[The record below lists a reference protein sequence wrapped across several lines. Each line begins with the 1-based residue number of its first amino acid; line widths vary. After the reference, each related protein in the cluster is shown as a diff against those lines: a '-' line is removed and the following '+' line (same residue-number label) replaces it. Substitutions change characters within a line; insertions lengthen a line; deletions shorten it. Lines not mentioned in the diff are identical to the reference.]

1 MEEATFSG
9 KLKQQCLDDEGMY
22 EWTEK
27 VFVLFVKKGLLEMY
41 PTSKEESPSPAPLPS
56 QLSLVG
62 AKQAKEWT
70 VASQA
75 MGFGFD
81 LIWSSGNIWSFLAD
95 DQMNCQKWVANI
107 NESISSSASVLTKSH
122 EDLRPLLFLG
132 KQMIDSLPAP
142 PPPSSS
148 SSTAVIQHLNESD
161 TTINEDFQSP
171 THLMA
176 LGIGEN
182 GNEEGGN
189 TVPRFVGETI
199 PPSSVPVVHA
209 GVGIDISTPMVMDN
223 YHRRERIKP
232 SMDAP
237 SSSAPSSS
245 AYRASANLAASH
257 LSSCANV
264 ELEALRLRVKQLS
277 DTIDDE
283 RSQVDK
289 GRKEVTRLQAD
300 LDSTNLGDFPW
311 SEPSIFTPFHSFHN
325 ISSFLIHYSPYFH
338 SFHNISSFSSHS
350 ISLCKAYRN
359 DAAKGTRRFSG
370 ISQ

>member
-1 MEEATFSG
+1 MDQATFSG

-27 VFVLFVKKGLLEMY
+27 EFVLFLQKGLLEMY

-122 EDLRPLLFLG
+122 EDLRP
-132 KQMIDSLPAP
+132 
-142 PPPSSS
+142 PSSS
-148 SSTAVIQHLNESD
+148 SSTAVIKHLNESD

-176 LGIGEN
+176 RGIGEN

-209 GVGIDISTPMVMDN
+209 GVGIDISTPLGMDN

-232 SMDAP
+232 SVDAP

-300 LDSTNLGDFPW
+300 LDASNLGDFPW
-311 SEPSIFTPFHSFHN
+311 SEPSIFTPFP
-325 ISSFLIHYSPYFH
+325 FLS
-338 SFHNISSFSSHS
+338 
-350 ISLCKAYRN
+350 
-359 DAAKGTRRFSG
+359 
-370 ISQ
+370 